1 MRKGIYFLL
10 FVGVFSS
17 TAVVAQD
24 DLGQWSANPYR
35 AESTAN
41 PYGAGSPHKPDGVKN
56 PYSTYGSPYS
66 NNSVA
71 SPYASNAPKLY
82 DSEGNYRGRLSSNR
96 YDPESTSN
104 PHGRYGSRY
113 SSESVNNP
121 YGAGSRYRS
130 DSPNNPYGT
139 GWRIEGQAKT
149 RTPAQSTASGASST
163 TWPKLRQPMTAPSD
177 NRATGVAVEA
187 ESTSK
192 NDF

>member
-1 MRKGIYFLL
+1 MRKVVYFML
-10 FVGVFSS
+10 FVGVFLS
-17 TAVVAQD
+17 TAAVAQD

-41 PYGAGSPHKPDGVKN
+41 PYGAGSRYKPDGVKN

-71 SPYASNAPKLY
+71 SPYATNAPKLY

-96 YDPESTSN
+96 YDSESTSN
-104 PHGRYGSRY
+104 PYGRYGSRY
-113 SSESVNNP
+113 SSESANNP
-121 YGAGSRYRS
+121 HGAGSRYRS

-149 RTPAQSTASGASST
+149 KAPAQSTASGASSSA
-163 TWPKLRQPMTAPSD
+163 WPKPWKPAAAAGNDNASDPAIDSETA
-177 NRATGVAVEA
+177 
-187 ESTSK
+187 
-192 NDF
+192 F